1 MREFV
6 FALEFEP
13 ETNPVADLLAQYPE
27 TKLRSLSCHV
37 TAETLWR
44 VDHVTGSEE
53 ALNAVVDAV
62 TTADYYADCLVR
74 RDCEGEWE
82 TRTLDRSAE
91 TLILYSYWNR
101 TQSCT
106 SIPHLA
112 LEHFGDGLIFET
124 TWRGRRYQWRL
135 ILPGDVTLSEFHG
148 ALDAEIADTGGVDIV
163 RVRGTGADELG
174 MSDPDSETV
183 LSPEQDQALR
193 AAVERGYYETPR
205 AIETY
210 DLAESLGVPGS
221 TLSYR
226 LRRAEAKLAVA
237 HVENRP
243 LSSLNDVT
251 Q

>member
-13 ETNPVADLLAQYPE
+13 EINPVADILAQFPE
-27 TKLRSLSCHV
+27 TQLRSLSCHV
-37 TAETLWR
+37 TADTLWR

-53 ALNAVVDAV
+53 ALDTVIEAV

-82 TRTLDRSAE
+82 TRILDRSTE

-135 ILPGDVTLSEFHG
+135 ILPGDVTLSTFHE
-148 ALDAEIADTGGVDIV
+148 ALDTEIADTAGVDIV
-163 RVRGTGADELG
+163 CVRDTSADDLG
-174 MSDPDSETV
+174 MSDTDHGTV
-183 LSPEQDQALR
+183 LSSE
-193 AAVERGYYETPR
+193 
-205 AIETY
+205 
-210 DLAESLGVPGS
+210 
-221 TLSYR
+221 
-226 LRRAEAKLAVA
+226 
-237 HVENRP
+237 
-243 LSSLNDVT
+243 
-251 Q
+251 